1 MLLLFVEMGI
11 VVSFLHVIDSGLCSS
26 SNEFAKGVHNFV
38 FVLRKII
45 LDFIL
50 LIDCWLGLYDK

>member
-11 VVSFLHVIDSGLCSS
+11 VVLFLQIIDNGVCSS

-38 FVLRKII
+38 FV
-45 LDFIL
+45 F
-50 LIDCWLGLYDK
+50 